1 MYPLPAVAALA
12 FLIAGCSAP
21 ARRSDASAE
30 SSDSAFRAVQ
40 SRGAQVMGVDQ
51 YTSAH
56 VFEPLPNGGRIVLQ
70 REVNDSAGTATIR
83 AHMAD
88 IAGRFSRGDFSLPGL
103 VHARAVPGTD
113 VMAARRSLIRYVA
126 DTLPRGG
133 EVRIITSDSL
143 AIAAVHEFL
152 AFQRSDHH
160 AGLHMPAGR
169 R

>member
-1 MYPLPAVAALA
+1 MHPVSVIAALA
-12 FLIAGCSAP
+12 ILMAACSAP

-160 AGLHMPAGR
+160 AGMHMPAGR